1 MRLLSKTGQN
11 DVVVR
16 MYMNITP
23 ALPHMYN
30 GAASVHLWEK
40 ILWRNSIMGVYI
52 HVNVTAPPHPALHV
66 QRRHFIGPVQDPS
79 AKGTNVARRHWN
91 HDYRSF
97 SPTKSHKTTTKK

>member
-40 ILWRNSIMGVYI
+40 ILWRNSV
-52 HVNVTAPPHPALHV
+52 
-66 QRRHFIGPVQDPS
+66 IGAIQDPS
-79 AKGTNVARRHWN
+79 AKKMKNVGGPQMAV
-91 HDYRSF
+91 
-97 SPTKSHKTTTKK
+97 

>member
-40 ILWRNSIMGVYI
+40 IL
-52 HVNVTAPPHPALHV
+52 
-66 QRRHFIGPVQDPS
+66 
-79 AKGTNVARRHWN
+79 
-91 HDYRSF
+91 
-97 SPTKSHKTTTKK
+97 